1 MFVRTI
7 DVRTKPGMAQTL
19 CATVAKGIPLL
30 NRYPGFLDC
39 LCLISE
45 EVPDMVLVMTVW
57 DTKEAAENFQREGFP
72 LAAELYRTVA
82 QNEIVLLT
90 FEVGFS
96 TAYSISAAKTA

>member
-7 DVRTKPGMAQTL
+7 DVRTKPGMAQVL

-30 NRYPGFLDC
+30 KRYSGFVDC
-39 LCLISE
+39 LCLVSE

-57 DTKEAAENFQREGFP
+57 DSKQAADTFQREGFP
-72 LAAELYRTVA
+72 LAADLYRTVA

-96 TAYSISAAKTA
+96 TAYSVGAVQPV